1 MKITEQLEKEIA
13 TRLNLTKPICP
24 TDVAEFI
31 ADGEQLADALDGY
44 HPERPS
50 HWRAKPAEVMAT
62 VLETRRQLDILET
75 LALKVE
81 NTSETVK
88 LATVAYQQ
96 ALRDYWDKIEREENK
111 PRNTFKVARDEF
123 VSAMEKEI
131 RSLKRKEN
139 KESWGTPERQAI
151 SDRLEL
157 VQYLREEAR
166 YLDYNPETTPEFNE
180 QVIWLKVAQA
190 QYKADKF
197 LEFVKAQTTNA

>member
-1 MKITEQLEKEIA
+1 MKINEQLEKEIA

-88 LATVAYQQ
+88 LATIAYQQ
-96 ALRDYWDKIEREENK
+96 SVRDYWDKIEREESK
-111 PRNTFKVARDEF
+111 PRNAFKVARDEF

-157 VQYLREEAR
+157 VQYLREEAK
-166 YLDYNPETTPEFNE
+166 YLEYNPETPEFSE
-180 QVIWLKVAQA
+180 QVLWLKVAQA

-197 LEFVKAQTTNA
+197 LEFVKTQTTNA